1 MTRLSQSPELQGWAL
16 ILGASSGF
24 GGAASL
30 ALAEA
35 GMHIFGV
42 HLDRKATMPNVERIV
57 TGIKQTGREAIFFN
71 VNASDPEK
79 RREVLDQA
87 EKILADRGEPSSV
100 KVVLHSLAFG
110 TLKPFLAPSP
120 KDAITQ
126 AQMDMTLDVMAH
138 SLIYWVQ
145 DLVMRQLMVRGGR
158 VYAMTSSGGTR
169 VWSGYGAVSAAKASL
184 ESHIRQLAMELA
196 PLGIT
201 ANAIRAGVT
210 DTPALRKIPGNHE
223 IIQTAQKINPSG
235 RLTTPEDIAA
245 ALVVLSR
252 PETYW
257 MTGNVIGVDGGED
270 VVGFCISPFAAA
282 GTEGPPPA

>member
-30 ALAEA
+30 AMAEA